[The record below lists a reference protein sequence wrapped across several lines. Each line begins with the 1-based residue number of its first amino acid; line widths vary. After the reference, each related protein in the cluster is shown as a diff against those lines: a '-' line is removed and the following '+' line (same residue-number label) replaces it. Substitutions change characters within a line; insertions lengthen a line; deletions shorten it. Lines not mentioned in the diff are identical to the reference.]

1 MPRCS
6 EAMKDAGG
14 CEKLRGVANQT
25 LIRRCPNGETRRGE
39 QLRHLRPEFI
49 GPTERTRG
57 SETSQYPE
65 EKKTTS
71 DSRSSGERTGRNK
84 PKPRSRKCPR
94 GCGSAVG
101 PPKASGSA
109 WKGAPEC
116 VIAAYAKAR
125 GGRAGY
131 PSKAGH
137 VQSCLNLPG
146 PSGKAKYY

>member
-1 MPRCS
+1 M
-6 EAMKDAGG
+6 
-14 CEKLRGVANQT
+14 LRGDE
-25 LIRRCPNGETRRGE
+25 GRGW
-39 QLRHLRPEFI
+39 LRKAPGSCQPDVDPEVSEWGNPPLRIATVPRPEFI
-49 GPTERTRG
+49 GPEERTRG

-71 DSRSSGERTGRNK
+71 DSRSSGERTGRNE

>member
-1 MPRCS
+1 M
-6 EAMKDAGG
+6 
-14 CEKLRGVANQT
+14 LRGDE
-25 LIRRCPNGETRRGE
+25 GRGW
-39 QLRHLRPEFI
+39 LRKAPGSCQPDVDPEVSEWGNPPLRIATVPRPEFI
-49 GPTERTRG
+49 GPEERTRG

-71 DSRSSGERTGRNK
+71 DSRSSGERTGKNK

-109 WKGAPEC
+109 WKGAPKS
-116 VIAAYAKAR
+116 VTAAYAKAR